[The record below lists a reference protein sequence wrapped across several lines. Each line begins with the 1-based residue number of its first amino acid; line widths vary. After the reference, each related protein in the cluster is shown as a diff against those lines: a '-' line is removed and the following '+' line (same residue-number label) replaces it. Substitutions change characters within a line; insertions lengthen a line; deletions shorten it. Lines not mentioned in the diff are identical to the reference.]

1 MRSSRPFLSYHHH
14 LFRDNGVR
22 QPPREVYETAE
33 AHPVRKLPPCFPPY
47 CHADVSGHR
56 VIEGKK
62 LWVAPIVYKQFLCDK
77 RNPPL
82 EMRQVGAHAA
92 LG

>member
-1 MRSSRPFLSYHHH
+1 M
-14 LFRDNGVR
+14 
-22 QPPREVYETAE
+22 
-33 AHPVRKLPPCFPPY
+33 
-47 CHADVSGHR
+47 SGHQ

-62 LWVAPIVYKQFLCDK
+62 LWVAPIVYKQFLRDK

-82 EMRQVGAHAA
+82 EMRQAYAHAA

>member
-1 MRSSRPFLSYHHH
+1 M
-14 LFRDNGVR
+14 
-22 QPPREVYETAE
+22 
-33 AHPVRKLPPCFPPY
+33 
-47 CHADVSGHR
+47 SGHQ

-82 EMRQVGAHAA
+82 EMRQADAHAA